1 MYSRPLF
8 ASLPRLCQN
17 RTYTMT
23 NLRINMLRPLAI
35 ILALS
40 FVFCKSAQKT
50 TAAGTPS
57 TQPSTTTT
65 EMPKPPVSPPGDYAS
80 EWAAIDS
87 LERAGLFK
95 SALEQTEAL
104 YNRAKTDRNNPQVIK
119 ALLFRGK
126 YTTYLEEDGF
136 VKAVQTFENEE
147 KTAADPAKAV
157 LQSLLGQLYA
167 TYLQNQGWRIQER
180 TPIPEGEG
188 GDILTWS
195 AEQIERR
202 ALELYHLS
210 VERTAVLIQ
219 TPVESFRPLL
229 SPAQNDSAGG
239 KSLRPTL
246 FDLLA
251 HRALEHFG
259 NERSYLTEPAFKFYL
274 DQPQAFDPLRDFV
287 NFRFES
293 RDSTSGKWLAIRLFQ
308 QVLRAHDAS
317 GGAPNESA
325 LIAADLLR
333 LQFVRNNAVLDDKEN
348 LYQRALEYIH
358 KAHYNHPSDAEI
370 VYQLA
375 QALVEEDARTPN
387 SDGRHLKRAVTECED
402 ALRRHPGTFGA
413 ALCAALLADIRHP
426 ALDIFAEQVTLPGK
440 PALLS
445 ISYKNAS
452 KVWVKVVDMPNEPDY
467 FGQIEW
473 QNRLAFLNNLPALQ
487 QRGWELTNPGDYRT
501 HRTEIKLDALPAGH
515 YFVLVSTSETFSS
528 KNEIVSFAPF
538 TCSNLAGISYRETGD
553 NRFVV
558 VHRESGAPLAGVRGD
573 FFSYKWNSNERRNVR
588 QFIGQAESD
597 QNGFLSF
604 QAPENT
610 GFSVRLSQNSD
621 TLWLDS
627 HYSRYREQQPEQH
640 RQMQFFT
647 DRSIYRPGQT
657 VYFKGIA
664 LSVNEKGFPK
674 ILPNTP
680 VTVKFYDVNYQEKAQ
695 LKLRSN
701 EFGTLNGAFTAPAS
715 GLTGQMHIEAE
726 GLNGNAWFNVEE
738 YKRPRFE
745 VTFKPVEGAYRVNDK
760 VTVRGEAKNYAGSV
774 VDGAQVRYRVV
785 RQARFPWWDW
795 WSWRKPWFN
804 TETMEIANGAATTD
818 ANGGFTIE
826 FTALPDRA
834 IPKKDQPMFDY
845 TVTADVTDITGET
858 RSSETRVSAGYVAL
872 NVDFGLP
879 REIELDSLHRVTI
892 NTTNTAGQFQ
902 AATGTIA
909 IQRLVEP
916 KQLFVKRFWENPDI
930 LTLKEAEFRRD
941 FPTYAWNG
949 EDDPEKWDR
958 SDDTRT
964 LDFNTASSKQADL
977 HGNRMTVGYYRVT
990 LTTKDPFGEPI
1001 EIKRIVR
1008 VWEAKDRRTQF
1019 EAPAALVEKTSYQPG
1034 ETARI
1039 WLGAKGDRYQFLM
1052 ITDRENKTAAPRWVN
1067 VNGATSI
1074 DLPVAESDRGGIPV
1088 SVFTVK
1094 NNRYYGDFNPYL
1106 AVPWSN
1112 KELKISYETFR
1123 DKLLPGQK
1131 EEWRIKISGP
1141 KKEKVAAEM
1150 VAAMYDASLDQ
1161 FLPHAWNGISFP
1173 GHYHRLNLSSSG
1185 FAAVNGENRYE
1196 PTAGQPQ
1203 PPSRQFHDL
1212 EWFGFPLYG
1221 GRVLRNAMA
1230 AGEYSARSRAEEPGM
1245 AMDADGVAAAPMAKM
1260 ADSAAMPAPEA
1271 VRENYKKPEAF
1282 DFTDELVKKPAPP
1295 APRRNLSETV
1305 FFFPELR
1312 TDANGDVVLKFTM
1325 NEALTRWK
1333 LLTFTHTKELQSVLS
1348 EKSVVTQKELMIIT
1362 NPPRF
1367 MREGDEI
1374 VFAAKVSN
1382 LSQAALTG
1390 TATLKLFDAAN
1401 MAAADGDFGLVSGK
1415 TVVPFSVQPGQSA
1428 PVSWRFKIPEGKVDG
1443 LTWQVFAEGNQF
1455 TDGEENTLP
1464 VLTNRM
1470 LVTETLPITVRGGQS
1485 KTVVFDNLKNSS
1497 SNTLRTERYTVE
1509 FTSNPAWYAVQALPY
1524 LMEFPHE
1531 CTEQIFSRFYANT
1544 LAAGVTQKLPNLRRV
1559 YDRWKGTG
1567 ALKSN
1572 LSKNQ
1577 ELKTALLEETP
1588 WVLDAQSEEQ
1598 QKQNIALLFDLN
1610 RMADEQERTLSILS
1624 ERQAGNG
1631 GWSWF
1636 PGGREDWYIT
1646 QYIAAG
1652 FGHLDKLGAFSTQND
1667 PRTAE
1672 MWNKALQFCDS
1683 EVERHYR
1690 DLELA
1695 VQKGLTKWDD
1705 DHLDGMVIHYLY
1717 TRSFAGL
1724 DRGNKVAQYYLG
1736 QAEKYWLGKG
1746 LYQEGLLALAL
1757 HRAGRPEAAQRI
1769 VASLRERATQKE
1781 ELGMYWPFDWGMYWY
1796 QLPVET
1802 QALMVEVFDEV
1813 AKDPKAVEELRIWL
1827 LKNKQT
1833 NRWESTKA
1841 TAEAVYALLLHGNN
1855 WLNNTKPV
1863 QVSLGSKTLK
1873 PAEYEP
1879 GTGYFK
1885 ETWKGAE
1892 VKSSWSTIK
1901 VDNPNSNL
1909 VWGAAYWQ
1917 YFEDLDKIK
1926 SFKKT
1931 PLTIVKQLFREDNS
1945 PTGPV
1950 LTALPEGSTLKPGDK
1965 IKVRIEIRVD
1975 RAMEY
1980 VHLKDMRASGF
1991 EPVNV
1996 LSSYR
2001 WQDGLGYY
2009 ESTKDLATHF
2019 FIDHLPRGTF
2029 VFEYPLVVS
2038 HRGDFSNGIMTLQ
2051 CMYAPEFT
2059 SHSQGIRVRVE

>member
-1 MYSRPLF
+1 
-8 ASLPRLCQN
+8 
-17 RTYTMT
+17 
-23 NLRINMLRPLAI
+23 MLRPI
-35 ILALS
+35 ALL
-40 FVFCKSAQKT
+40 FVFALAFCKTTQKT
-50 TAAGTPS
+50 PAAAPS
-57 TQPSTTTT
+57 QPTTTT
-65 EMPKPPVSPPGDYAS
+65 EMPKPSAAPTGDYAA

-95 SALEQTEAL
+95 SALEKTEAL
-104 YNRAKTDRNNPQVIK
+104 YARAKADRNNPQVIK
-119 ALLFRGK
+119 TLLFRGK
-126 YTTYLEEDGF
+126 YATFLEEDGF
-136 VKAVQTFENEE
+136 VKAVKTFENEE

-180 TPIPEGEG
+180 TPVPGGEG

-195 AEQIERR
+195 AEQLERK
-202 ALELYHLS
+202 ALDYYRLS
-210 VERTAVLIQ
+210 VERRAALVQ
-219 TPVESFRPLL
+219 TPVESFRALL
-229 SPAQNDSAGG
+229 SRAQNDSVAG
-239 KSLRPTL
+239 KALRPTL

-251 HRALEHFG
+251 HRALAHFG
-259 NERSYLTEPAFKFYL
+259 NERSYLTEPAYKFYL
-274 DQPQAFDPLRDFV
+274 DQPEAFDPAVNFV
-287 NFRFES
+287 KFRFES
-293 RDSTSGKWLAIRLFQ
+293 RDSSSGKWLAIQLFQ
-308 QVLRAHDAS
+308 QVLQAHLAPGAQQNDA
-317 GGAPNESA
+317 A
-325 LIAADLLR
+325 LIDADLLR
-333 LQFVRNNAVLDDKEN
+333 LQFAHNNSVHEDKN
-348 LYQRALEYIH
+348 NQYLQALEYLH
-358 KAHYNHPSDAEI
+358 KLHYNHPSDAEI
-370 VYQLA
+370 VYRLA
-375 QALVEEDARTPN
+375 QALVAEDARTPD
-387 SDGRHLKRAVTECED
+387 SKGRFFQRAVTECED
-402 ALRRHPGTFGA
+402 AIRRHPGSYGA
-413 ALCAALLADIRHP
+413 AQCADLLADIRRP
-426 ALDIFAEQVTLPGK
+426 ALDIEAEKVILPGK
-440 PALLS
+440 PALVS
-445 ISYKNAS
+445 VSYKNLS
-452 KVWVKVVDMPNEPDY
+452 KVWVKVVALHSDPDL
-467 FGQIEW
+467 FDEIEW
-473 QNRLAFLNNLPALQ
+473 QNRLPYLNGLPALQ
-487 QRGWELTNPGDYRT
+487 PRAWDMANPGDFRQ

-515 YFVLVSTSETFSS
+515 YAVLVSSSETFSPE
-528 KNEIVSFAPF
+528 NQRVSFALF
-538 TCSNLAGISYRETGD
+538 ASSNLAGISYREAGD
-553 NRFVV
+553 SRFVV
-558 VHRESGAPLAGVRGD
+558 VNRESGSPLAGVLGE
-573 FFSYKWNSNERRNVR
+573 FFQYKWNSNQRQNVR
-588 QFIGQAESD
+588 QLLGQASSD
-597 QNGFLSF
+597 RDGFLSF
-604 QAPENT
+604 KAPENT
-610 GFSVRLSQNSD
+610 GFAARLSQGGD

-627 HYSRYREQQPEQH
+627 RFSRYREH
-640 RQMQFFT
+640 RPAEPNRVLKFFT
-647 DRSIYRPGQT
+647 DRSLYRPGQT
-657 VYFKGIA
+657 VYFKAIVM
-664 LSVNEKGFPK
+664 SVDEKGLPK

-680 VTVKFYDVNYQEKAQ
+680 VTVQFIDVNYQQKAE

-701 EFGTLNGAFTAPAS
+701 EFGTVNGTFTAPAS
-715 GLTGQMHIEAE
+715 GLTGQMHLKAE
-726 GLNGNAWFNVEE
+726 GFDGNAWFNVEE

-745 VTFKPVEGAYRVNDK
+745 VAFKPVEGAYRVNDK
-760 VTVRGEAKNYAGSV
+760 VTVRGEAKNYAGSN

-804 TETMEIANGAATTD
+804 TETMEIANGTTTTD

-826 FTALPDRA
+826 FTALPDRS

-845 TVTADVTDITGET
+845 SVYADVTDITGET
-858 RSSETRVSAGYVAL
+858 HGNETRVSAGYVAL
-872 NVDFGLP
+872 NVDLGLP
-879 REIELDSLHRVTI
+879 RDIELDSLHKIAV

-902 AATGTIA
+902 AAAGTID

-916 KQLFVKRFWENPDI
+916 KQLFAKRYWENPDI
-930 LTLKEAEFRRD
+930 LTLNEADFRRD

-949 EDDPEKWDR
+949 EDDPEKWGRFDE
-958 SDDTRT
+958 TRRVE
-964 LDFNTASSKQADL
+964 FNTANNKQADL
-977 HGNRMTVGYYRVT
+977 HGGRMRAGYYRIV
-990 LTTKDPFGEPI
+990 LNTKDAYGEPI

-1008 VWEAKDRRTQF
+1008 VWEAGDRRTQF
-1019 EAPAALVEKTSYQPG
+1019 EEPAALVEKNSYQPG

-1039 WLGAKGDRYQFLM
+1039 WLGAKGERYRFLV
-1052 ITDRENKTAAPRWVN
+1052 ITDRSNNTVSPRWLDVT
-1067 VNGATSI
+1067 GAASL

-1088 SVFTVK
+1088 TAFTVK
-1094 NNRYYGDFNPYL
+1094 NNRFYGNINPTVN
-1106 AVPWSN
+1106 VPWSN
-1112 KELKISYETFR
+1112 KELKISFETFR

-1131 EEWRIKISGP
+1131 EEWRIRISGP
-1141 KKEKVAAEM
+1141 KKEKVAAEL
-1150 VAAMYDASLDQ
+1150 VAGMYDASLDQ
-1161 FLPHAWNGISFP
+1161 LLPHNWSNIYYP
-1173 GHYHRLNLSSSG
+1173 NNHHRLNPVGSG
-1185 FAAVNGENRYE
+1185 FTGINGENRYE
-1196 PTAGQPQ
+1196 PGPGIPQ
-1203 PPSRQFHDL
+1203 PARLFHEL

-1221 GRVLRNAMA
+1221 GRFPGMLRMAGRARDMVDTVVTFDPETYEEKVAIVRNDMA
-1230 AGEYSARSRAEEPGM
+1230 AP
-1245 AMDADGVAAAPMAKM
+1245 AAAPAMEKAAM
-1260 ADSAAMPAPEA
+1260 ADGQGGDATQ
-1271 VRENYKKPEAF
+1271 
-1282 DFTDELVKKPAPP
+1282 FTPPVVKKDEETAAKPAP
-1295 APRRNLSETV
+1295 APRRNLNETV

-1333 LLTFTHTKELQSVLS
+1333 LLTFAHTKELQSVLA
-1348 EKSVVTQKELMIIT
+1348 EKSVVTQKDLMIIT

-1382 LSQAALTG
+1382 LSQAAIAG
-1390 TATLKLFDAAN
+1390 TATLKLFDAVSMEPAD
-1401 MAAADGDFGLVSGK
+1401 AAFSLDAK
-1415 TVVPFSVQPGQSA
+1415 TASFTVQAGQSA
-1428 PVSWRFKIPEGKVDG
+1428 PVMWRLKVPEGKVNG
-1443 LTWQVFAEGNQF
+1443 LTWQVFAEGNNF

-1485 KTVVFDNLKNSS
+1485 KTVVFDNLKNSN
-1497 SNTLRTERYTVE
+1497 SNTLRTERYTLE

-1524 LMEFPHE
+1524 IMEFPHE
-1531 CTEQIFSRFYANT
+1531 CTEQIFSRLYANT
-1544 LAAGVTQKLPNLRRV
+1544 LATSVTQKLPNLRRI

-1610 RMADEQERTLSILS
+1610 RMADEQERALSTLA
-1624 ERQAGNG
+1624 ERQASNG
-1631 GWSWF
+1631 GWAWF

-1652 FGHLDKLGAFSTQND
+1652 FGHLDKLGALTAQND
-1667 PRTAE
+1667 PRTSE
-1672 MWNKALQFCDS
+1672 MWDNALKFCDG

-1690 DLELA
+1690 ELEKA
-1695 VQKGLTKWDD
+1695 VQAGRAKWED
-1705 DHLDGMVIHYLY
+1705 DHLDGLVIHYLY
-1717 TRSFAGL
+1717 TRSFQGL
-1724 DRGNKVAQYYLG
+1724 DRGSKVVQYYLG

-1813 AKDPKAVEELRIWL
+1813 ANDRRAVEELRIWL

-1841 TAEAVYALLLHGNN
+1841 TAEAVYALLLHGDN
-1855 WLNNTKPV
+1855 WLENTKPV
-1863 QVSLGSKTLK
+1863 QVSLGDKTLK

-1885 ETWKGAE
+1885 ESWNGRE
-1892 VKSSWSTIK
+1892 VKSSWSTIR
-1901 VDNPNSNL
+1901 VDNPNPNL

-1917 YFEDLDKIK
+1917 YFEDLDKIQ

-1931 PLTIVKQLFREDNS
+1931 PLTIVKQLFREDNT

-1950 LTALPEGSTLKPGDK
+1950 LTPLPEGSRLKPGDK
-1965 IKVRIEIRVD
+1965 LKVRIEIRVD

-2019 FIDHLPRGTF
+2019 FIDYLPRGTY
-2029 VFEYPLVVS
+2029 VFEYPLVAN
-2038 HRGDFSNGIMTLQ
+2038 HRGDFSNGITTIQ

-2059 SHSQGIRVRVE
+2059 SHSAGVRVRVE

>member
-1 MYSRPLF
+1 
-8 ASLPRLCQN
+8 
-17 RTYTMT
+17 MT
-23 NLRINMLRPLAI
+23 NFRIAMLRPIALLLVLSLA
-35 ILALS
+35 
-40 FVFCKSAQKT
+40 FCKTAQKT
-50 TAAGTPS
+50 PATTPS
-57 TQPSTTTT
+57 QPTTTT
-65 EMPKPPVSPPGDYAS
+65 EMPKPSATPAGDYAA

-95 SALEQTEAL
+95 SALEKTEAL
-104 YNRAKTDRNNPQVIK
+104 YARAKAERNNPQLIK
-119 ALLFRGK
+119 TLLFRGK
-126 YTTYLEEDGF
+126 YTTFLEEDGF

-180 TPIPEGEG
+180 TPVPAGEG

-195 AEQIERR
+195 AEQLERR
-202 ALELYHLS
+202 ALEYYHLS
-210 VERTAVLIQ
+210 VERREALIQ

-229 SPAQNDSAGG
+229 SPAQNDSVTG
-239 KSLRPTL
+239 KALRPTL

-259 NERSYLTEPAFKFYL
+259 NERSYLTEPAYKFYL
-274 DQPQAFDPLRDFV
+274 DQPEAFDPAVNFV
-287 NFRFES
+287 KFRFES
-293 RDSTSGKWLAIRLFQ
+293 RDSSSGKWMAIQLFQ
-308 QVLRAHDAS
+308 QVLQAHLNPANRS
-317 GGAPNESA
+317 NEAA

-333 LQFVRNNAVLDDKEN
+333 LQFVQNNSVHEDKNN

-358 KAHYNHPSDAEI
+358 KLHYNHPSDAEI
-370 VYQLA
+370 VHQLA
-375 QALVEEDARTPN
+375 QALVEEDARTPD
-387 SDGRHLKRAVTECED
+387 SKGRHLQRAVTECED
-402 ALRRHPGTFGA
+402 AIRRHPGSHGA
-413 ALCAALLADIRHP
+413 AQCAALLADLRRP
-426 ALDIFAEQVTLPGK
+426 ALDLEAEKVSLPGK
-440 PALLS
+440 PVLLS
-445 ISYKNAS
+445 VSYKNLA
-452 KVWVKVVDMPNEPDY
+452 KVWAKVVALPNDPDMFNET
-467 FGQIEW
+467 QWE
-473 QNRLAFLNNLPALQ
+473 NRLPALNNLPALQ
-487 QRGWELTNPGDYRT
+487 QRAWDITNPGDFRR
-501 HRTEIKLDALPAGH
+501 HRTEIKLDALPPGH
-515 YFVLVSTSETFSS
+515 YAVLVSSSEAFSP
-528 KNEIVSFAPF
+528 KNEMVSFALF
-538 TCSNLAGISYRETGD
+538 TCSNLAGISYNEAGES
-553 NRFVV
+553 RFVV
-558 VHRESGAPLAGVRGD
+558 AHRESGLPLAGVRAD
-573 FFSYKWNSNERRNVR
+573 FFSYRWNSNERRNVR
-588 QFIGQAESD
+588 QFIGNAESD
-597 QNGFLSF
+597 REGFISF
-604 QAPENT
+604 NAPKNT
-610 GFSVRLSQNSD
+610 GFSARLSQNGDS
-621 TLWLDS
+621 LWLDS
-627 HYSRYREQQPEQH
+627 QFSRYREHRPEP
-640 RQMQFFT
+640 RRDILFFT
-647 DRSIYRPGQT
+647 DRAIYRPGQT
-657 VYFKGIA
+657 VYFKGVL
-664 LSVNEKGFPK
+664 LSYNERNYPK

-680 VTVKFYDVNYQEKAQ
+680 VTVKFLDVNYQEKGE

-701 EFGTLNGAFTAPAS
+701 EFGTINGAFTAPAS
-715 GLTGQMHIEAE
+715 GLTGQMQIAAE
-726 GLNGNAWFNVEE
+726 EFDAAVYFSVEE

-745 VTFKPVEGAYRVNDK
+745 VTFKPAEGAYRVNDK
-760 VTVRGEAKNYAGSV
+760 VTLRGEAKNYAGSS

-804 TETMEIANGAATTD
+804 TETMEIANGTTTTD
-818 ANGGFTIE
+818 ANGGFAIE
-826 FTALPDRA
+826 FTALPDRT

-858 RSSETRVSAGYVAL
+858 RSSESSVSAGYVAL

-879 REIELDSLHRVTI
+879 RAIELDSLHKIAI

-902 AATGTIA
+902 AAAGTID
-909 IQRLVEP
+909 IQRLIEP
-916 KQLFVKRFWENPDI
+916 KQLFTKRYWENPDI
-930 LTLKEAEFRRD
+930 QTLNEADFRRD

-949 EDDPEKWDR
+949 EDDPEKWGRYDE
-958 SDDTRT
+958 TRRVE
-964 LDFNTASSKQADL
+964 FNTATGKQADL
-977 HGNRMTVGYYRVT
+977 HGGRMTAGYYRIT
-990 LTTKDPFGEPI
+990 LTTKDAYGEPI

-1019 EAPAALVEKTSYQPG
+1019 EEPAALVEKNSYQPG

-1039 WLGAKGDRYQFLM
+1039 WLGAKGERYRFLV
-1052 ITDRENKTAAPRWVN
+1052 ITDRENRNAAPRWLDVS
-1067 VNGATSI
+1067 GATSI

-1088 SVFTVK
+1088 TAFTVK
-1094 NNRYYGDFNPYL
+1094 NNRFFGNINPAVY
-1106 AVPWSN
+1106 VPWSN
-1112 KELKISYETFR
+1112 KELKISFETFR

-1131 EEWRIKISGP
+1131 EEWRIRISGP
-1141 KKEKVAAEM
+1141 KKEKVAAEL
-1150 VAAMYDASLDQ
+1150 VAGMYDASLDQ
-1161 FLPHAWNGISFP
+1161 FR
-1173 GHYHRLNLSSSG
+1173 GHIWHNILYPVQIQRLHPAGSG
-1185 FAAVNGENRYE
+1185 FTAVNGETRYD
-1196 PTAGQPQ
+1196 PVAGIPQ
-1203 PPSRQFHDL
+1203 PPSRRFHDL

-1221 GRVLRNAMA
+1221 GRHFARALA
-1230 AGEYSARSRAEEPGM
+1230 AGAFKAEKMEAEP
-1245 AMDADGVAAAPMAKM
+1245 AMDMMMVGEAEKAK
-1260 ADSAAMPAPEA
+1260 AMPAPA
-1271 VRENYKKPEAF
+1271 GGQLDSVITFDPEAP
-1282 DFTDELVKKPAPP
+1282 TETGSGKPAAAPP
-1295 APRRNLSETV
+1295 APRRNLNETV

-1312 TDANGDVVLKFTM
+1312 TDANGDVLLKFTM

-1333 LLTFTHTKELQSVLS
+1333 LFAFAHTKELQTALA
-1348 EKSVVTQKELMIIT
+1348 EKSVLTQKDLMIIT

-1382 LSQAALTG
+1382 LSQAAITG
-1390 TATLKLFDAAN
+1390 TATLKLFDAVSMEPAD
-1401 MAAADGDFGLVSGK
+1401 AAFSLDAK
-1415 TVVPFSVQPGQSA
+1415 TTPFTVQAGQSA
-1428 PVSWRFKIPEGKVDG
+1428 PVMWKLKVPEGQVNG
-1443 LTWQVFAEGNQF
+1443 LTWQVFAEGNNF

-1497 SNTLRTERYTVE
+1497 SGTLRTERYTLE

-1524 LMEFPHE
+1524 IMEFPHE
-1531 CTEQIFSRFYANT
+1531 CTEQIFSRLYANT
-1544 LAAGVTQKLPNLRRV
+1544 LASSVTQKLPNLRRI
-1559 YDRWKGTG
+1559 YDKWKGTD
-1567 ALKSN
+1567 AMKSN

-1610 RMADEQERTLSILS
+1610 RMADEQERALGILS
-1624 ERQAGNG
+1624 ERQSSNG

-1652 FGHLDKLGAFSTQND
+1652 FGHLDKLGALSAQND
-1667 PRTAE
+1667 PRASE
-1672 MWNKALQFCDS
+1672 MWNKALQFCDG

-1690 DLELA
+1690 ELEKA
-1695 VQKGLTKWDD
+1695 VQAGRTKWDD
-1705 DHLDGMVIHYLY
+1705 DHLDGLVIHYLY
-1717 TRSFAGL
+1717 ARSFLGL
-1724 DRGNKVAQYYLG
+1724 DRGSKVVQYYLG
-1736 QAEKYWLGKG
+1736 QAEKHWLGKG
-1746 LYQEGLLALAL
+1746 LYQEGLLALVL
-1757 HRAGRPEAAQRI
+1757 HRADRREAAGRI

-1813 AKDPKAVEELRIWL
+1813 ANDRRAVEELRIWL

-1841 TAEAVYALLLHGNN
+1841 TAEAVYALLLHGDN
-1855 WLNNTKPV
+1855 WLENTKPV
-1863 QVSLGSKTLK
+1863 QVSLGGKTLK

-1885 ETWKGAE
+1885 ESWKGPE
-1892 VKSSWSTIK
+1892 VKSSWSTIR

-1917 YFEDLDKIK
+1917 YFEDLDKIQ

-1931 PLTIVKQLFREDNS
+1931 PLTIVKQLFREDNT
-1945 PTGPV
+1945 PTGPA
-1950 LTALPEGSTLKPGDK
+1950 LTPLPGESRLKPGDK
-1965 IKVRIEIRVD
+1965 LKVRIEIRVD

-1996 LSSYR
+1996 LSGYR

-2019 FIDHLPRGTF
+2019 FIDYLPRGTF
-2029 VFEYPLVVS
+2029 VFEYPLVVN
-2038 HRGDFSNGIMTLQ
+2038 HRGDFSNGITTIQ

-2059 SHSQGIRVRVE
+2059 SHSAGVRVKVE